1 MIARIGGGV
10 LSALRGLSSLTWFTF
25 STATET
31 AGHVRAKHL
40 PLRPALLFE
49 QTARVGAGSVP
60 LVSLVSLFLGVTT
73 ALLVGYQL
81 EKLGAEESVP
91 GFVAVSFTRELG
103 ALLTGIV
110 VAARSGAAFTAEL
123 GTMTVTEEVDAIE
136 GMGVGPLRFLVVP
149 RVLAS
154 LLMLPSLS
162 VVSCLAALA
171 GGAVVA
177 QTRFDISFHYF
188 FTLAKDALVVRDIWA
203 GLVKSVLFG
212 FLIGVIA
219 CYKGLTA
226 SRGATGVGWATTSS
240 VVTSITTV
248 IGCDMLCN
256 ILLLRIWP

>member
-1 MIARIGGGV
+1 MFERIGAAV
-10 LSALRGLSSLTWFTF
+10 LDVLRGLSSVPWFAF
-25 STATET
+25 STAGET
-31 AGHVRAKHL
+31 AAHVRSRKKAF
-40 PLRPALLFE
+40 RSEVLFE

-81 EKLGAEESVP
+81 ERLGAEQSVP

-123 GTMTVTEEVDAIE
+123 GTMTVSEEVDAIE
-136 GMGVGPLRFLVVP
+136 GMGVGPLRLLVVP

-154 LLMLPSLS
+154 ILMLPSLS
-162 VVSCLAALA
+162 VVSNLAALA

-177 QTRFDISFHYF
+177 QARFGISVHSYLV
-188 FTLAKDALVVRDIWA
+188 LAQESLVVKDIWA
-203 GLVKSVLFG
+203 GLVKSLLFG
-212 FLIGVIA
+212 LLIGTIA

-226 SRGATGVGWATTSS
+226 RGGATGVGSATTSS
-240 VVTSITTV
+240 VVTSITCV
-248 IGCDMLCN
+248 IGCDTLCN